1 MGLWDS
7 ITNLPGDLVN
17 SIFSGIGH
25 LLAGFVQPLFDIAK
39 AMLTVNIDPFH
50 FQNLWLVIITVI
62 SCFYLLIFL
71 IVGFKFLFGSYDAVQ
86 RAEAKE
92 WFKQA
97 LLLVIAVN
105 ASLLFYSLLL
115 SLSSGISV
123 TLWNSNLENVF
134 SVQNLNAT
142 DLLWL
147 LTLAI
152 SVFLTVIT
160 LVLRQIFLIIGV
172 MLFPIGLFLYFI
184 PPVKAYGSAI
194 LQLLGAA
201 AFMNVLDVII
211 LIAVQLFWTEFS
223 YLPYINLLAPSLG
236 FLLVGIA
243 NIVLV
248 FFAVQR
254 ALSSAGVNVNFA
266 ELGKSMI
273 GPAMMA
279 LA

>member
-1 MGLWDS
+1 MGLWES

-17 SIFSGIGH
+17 SIFSGIGN

-39 AMLTVNIDPFH
+39 ALLTVNIDPFH
-50 FQNLWLVIITVI
+50 FESLWLVIIAVI

-105 ASLLFYSLLL
+105 ASLLLYSLLL
-115 SLSSGISV
+115 SLSSGIAL
-123 TLWNSNLENVF
+123 TLWNSSLESVF
-134 SVQNLNAT
+134 SIQNLTAI
-142 DLLWL
+142 DILWL
-147 LTLAI
+147 ATLAI
-152 SVFLTVIT
+152 SAFLTVIT
-160 LVLRQIFLIIGV
+160 LVLRQIVLILGV

-211 LIAVQLFWTEFS
+211 LIAVQMFKTEFTT
-223 YLPYINLLAPSLG
+223 LPLINLLAPSIG
-236 FLLVGIA
+236 FMLIGIA
-243 NIVLV
+243 NIALII
-248 FFAVQR
+248 FAIQK
-254 ALSSAGVNVNFA
+254 ALNSAGVNV
-266 ELGKSMI
+266 
-273 GPAMMA
+273 
-279 LA
+279 